1 MVTASI
7 WNGNYL
13 LSAKAAQQDSRPY
26 AAPVTAFARGAL
38 FLYRT
43 GHCRDVVLD
52 EEGVEDDER
61 Q

>member
-1 MVTASI
+1 MLDCNS
-7 WNGNYL
+7 NYL
-13 LSAKAAQQDSRPY
+13 PAGKGGATDFALY
-26 AAPVTAFARGAL
+26 AAPVTAFARGTL

-52 EEGVEDDER
+52 EEGIQDDER

>member
-1 MVTASI
+1 MLDC
-7 WNGNYL
+7 NGNYL
-13 LSAKAAQQDSRPY
+13 PVGKAAQQISLPY
-26 AAPVTAFARGAL
+26 AAPVTALARGTL

-52 EEGVEDDER
+52 KEGVEDDER